1 MPRCSGQEGRFS
13 SVLGLAL
20 HVFGIRNHPV
30 MVPTDDDTL
39 YRNSSK
45 KQRGP
50 MAVLASNTWPFS
62 GSYSSG
68 LLQER
73 FQKLLSL
80 FEPVFCLRVIPE
92 LAFSECPSLLAQVG
106 MLRVL
111 VDMSAATLVQRS
123 LCARALEAQNS
134 WTRSSTSCDCCKEK
148 LQRPPLQ
155 VAQGRCH
162 RHPEWPRQ
170 PNPT

>member
-1 MPRCSGQEGRFS
+1 MPVKVEETGCVHIVVSHILIVCPCRPSMREADFHS
-13 SVLGLAL
+13 
-20 HVFGIRNHPV
+20 
-30 MVPTDDDTL
+30 MVPTDGDTL
-39 YRNSSK
+39 YRNSFK

-92 LAFSECPSLLAQVG
+92 LAFFRVPEPVGIGGNAQ
-106 MLRVL
+106 
-111 VDMSAATLVQRS
+111 SP
-123 LCARALEAQNS
+123 C
-134 WTRSSTSCDCCKEK
+134 
-148 LQRPPLQ
+148 
-155 VAQGRCH
+155 
-162 RHPEWPRQ
+162 
-170 PNPT
+170 

>member
-1 MPRCSGQEGRFS
+1 MPLRYSHELLSQS
-13 SVLGLAL
+13 
-20 HVFGIRNHPV
+20 
-30 MVPTDDDTL
+30 MVPTDGDTL
-39 YRNSSK
+39 YRNSFK

-92 LAFSECPSLLAQVG
+92 LAFFRMPETVGIGGNAQ
-106 MLRVL
+106 
-111 VDMSAATLVQRS
+111 SP
-123 LCARALEAQNS
+123 C
-134 WTRSSTSCDCCKEK
+134 
-148 LQRPPLQ
+148 
-155 VAQGRCH
+155 
-162 RHPEWPRQ
+162 
-170 PNPT
+170 